1 MRSVF
6 FASFLDDGITNIDA
20 FAPVLPPSSI
30 FPRTPDEPHSSVVIS
45 DVPSVHARKVLDA
58 EEEKFSTP
66 QRAICEYVDV
76 PHVQGDTEPTQ
87 ISKSIDVAS
96 SDDETLL
103 LGLPFTKTCS

>member
-45 DVPSVHARKVLDA
+45 DVPSVHARKV
-58 EEEKFSTP
+58 
-66 QRAICEYVDV
+66 
-76 PHVQGDTEPTQ
+76 
-87 ISKSIDVAS
+87 
-96 SDDETLL
+96 
-103 LGLPFTKTCS
+103 